1 MQKLVAVEKDLN
13 NVKQALQAA
22 GYQVIDLDQAQKQEV
37 QCSIITDGDEN
48 MLGIQ
53 TIMTNTPVINASGMT
68 AQQIIEEVQ
77 KYQ

>member
-13 NVKQALQAA
+13 NVKQALQVA
-22 GYQVIDLDQAQKQEV
+22 GYQVIDLDQAQKQDV
-37 QCSIITDGDEN
+37 QCSIITGGDEN